1 VRIEEWIIQV
11 LNQLYICDDFDSEL
25 KEFKLKMMAQNF
37 YIFGPFLTF
46 LESFIQTKAHNML
59 AIMLD
64 PQFKNM
70 KIL

>member
-1 VRIEEWIIQV
+1 
-11 LNQLYICDDFDSEL
+11 
-25 KEFKLKMMAQNF
+25 MMAHVF

-64 PQFKNM
+64 LEFKNM
-70 KIL
+70 KILCDYARNFVACETIA